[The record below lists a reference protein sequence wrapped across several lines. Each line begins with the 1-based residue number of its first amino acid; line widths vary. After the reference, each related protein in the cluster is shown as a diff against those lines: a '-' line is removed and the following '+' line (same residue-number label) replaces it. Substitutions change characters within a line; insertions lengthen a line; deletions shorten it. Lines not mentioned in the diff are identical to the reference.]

1 MRVEPER
8 APDVRGSMAE
18 GEHVIRVIELD
29 GRDEEAL
36 HPPLAR
42 GVQGPFALVGGEAL
56 QVAVRVDQAHLTR
69 VPLGTWTPGWR
80 STGLPSIEAAS
91 TMPCDSI
98 PMSLAGWRFATTT
111 TCLFTRS
118 SG

>member
-1 MRVEPER
+1 MDAER
-8 APDVRGSMAE
+8 APDVRMAMAE
-18 GEHVIRVIELD
+18 GEDLVRIVETD
-29 GRDEEAL
+29 GGHEEAP
-36 HPPLAR
+36 HPPFAR

-56 QVAVRVDQAHLTR
+56 QMAVRVDQAHLTR
-69 VPLGTWTPGWR
+69 VPLGTWTSGWS

-98 PMSLAGWRFATTT
+98 PMSLAGWRFATTI

-118 SG
+118 SGW